1 MFASRSNDD
10 DTADKMERDAA
21 GQAERT
27 DAVPEASEH
36 DEAGAVLIERH
47 GRLMEMRDDERDRQA
62 DERFQMAKDAD
73 YEDGL
78 QWEPEDAEEL
88 MARGQAPNVYNR
100 VKPIVE
106 WVLGTEKRTRV
117 DWKVLPR
124 ERDDETG
131 AEIKTKVLKFV
142 SDVNRVPFKRSAAF
156 KHAVVV
162 GLGWLEDSASRDP
175 TGEPIYSG
183 YVSWRDVYRDSR
195 SRELDYSDARY
206 VFRQKTVDL
215 DIAEAMFPQAKE
227 HLRGVTRDDESDE
240 DADDRWYLGER
251 LTNAQDLDMRSQ
263 FGERSGVVS
272 TSYIDQGRREVVRL
286 IECWYRIPEA
296 VEVFANGP
304 MIGQP
309 YDEAN
314 PQHAELKAQGV
325 HVMRDVKLQVRVMIC
340 TEDAP
345 LWDGPSPYKHD
356 QFPLTPIWCYRR
368 DRDGAPYGIVR
379 QIRDPQD
386 DFNKRRSK
394 ALHILSTNRVIAD
407 NNAVD
412 DPELLRR
419 EAARAD
425 GVILKRP
432 GSVVEFQKNTSEIAG
447 NLELMQHNEAL
458 MQDISGVQSE
468 LLGRQTNAT
477 SGKAIIARQ
486 EQGSMVTAS
495 IFDNL
500 RLAIQLSGEK
510 QLSLVEQF
518 YTEPKVIRLVG
529 ARAPVEWVA
538 INTVDEATGRVLND
552 ITATKADFIVS
563 EQDYR
568 ANMQAAQAEVLG
580 DVLTKV
586 GAFAPQIVA
595 SVLDLWVDLLDV
607 PNKDEFAQRIRKAT
621 GQRDPTRQPTPEE
634 QQAEQMAMQKQAEMD
649 ELQTRELK
657 ARVADLESKVAS
669 ADAKAMLTRV
679 EAMLN
684 AITAGGQVAV
694 TPALAPVADEI
705 MRGAGFKD
713 MAGEDPNIVQP
724 EQAMPEP
731 MQPTGAFPP
740 DMPPQPAQTGFNPG
754 APA

>member
-1 MFASRSNDD
+1 MFTSRASDD
-10 DTADKMERDAA
+10 DTADDLERDAA
-21 GQAERT
+21 DSPEQT
-27 DAVPEASEH
+27 DKVPAATEGDKTGKA
-36 DEAGAVLIERH
+36 LIERH
-47 GRLMEMRDDERDRQA
+47 KRLMEMLDDERDRQS

-88 MARGQAPNVYNR
+88 LARGQAPNVYNR

-124 ERDDETG
+124 ERDDEQG
-131 AEIKTKVLKFV
+131 AEVKTKVLKFV

-156 KHAVVV
+156 KEMVVV
-162 GLGWLEDSASRDP
+162 GLSWLEDSASRDP

-183 YVSWRDVYRDSR
+183 HVSWRDVYRDSR

-206 VFRQKTVDL
+206 VFRQKQVDL
-215 DIAEAMFPQAKE
+215 DVAMAMFPEAKE
-227 HLRGVTRDDESDE
+227 HLKGASHDDENLDDE
-240 DADDRWYLGER
+240 EDRWYLGER
-251 LTNAQDLDMRSQ
+251 LTNNQDLDNRQ
-263 FGERSGVVS
+263 AFGERSSVVS
-272 TSYIDQGRREVVRL
+272 TAYVDNGRRESVRL
-286 IECWYRIPEA
+286 IEAWYRIPET
-296 VEVFANGP
+296 VTVFANGP
-304 MIGQP
+304 LIGQP
-309 YDEAN
+309 FDQAN
-314 PQHAELKAQGV
+314 PEHAELKAQGV
-325 HVMRDVKLQVRVMIC
+325 HVMNDVRMQVRVMIC

-345 LWDGPSPYKHD
+345 LWDGPSPYRHD
-356 QFPLTPIWCYRR
+356 QFPLTPMWCYRR
-368 DRDGAPYGIVR
+368 ARDGAPYGIVR
-379 QIRDPQD
+379 GIRDPQD

-407 NNAVD
+407 EDSFD
-412 DPELLRR
+412 DPEILRR

-425 GVILKRP
+425 GVFLKKR
-432 GSVVEFQKNTSEIAG
+432 GSTVEFVKNTAEMTG

-468 LLGRQTNAT
+468 NLGRESNAV

-500 RLAIQLSGEK
+500 RLAIQLQGEK

-518 YTEPKVIRLVG
+518 YSEPKVIRIVG
-529 ARAPVEWVA
+529 QRAPTEWIP
-538 INTVDEATGRVLND
+538 INTWDEATGRVLND

-568 ANMQAAQAEVLG
+568 ANMQQAQAEVLG
-580 DVLTKV
+580 EVLAKI
-586 GAFAPQIVA
+586 GQFNPQVVTT
-595 SVLDLWVDLLDV
+595 VLDLWVDLLDI
-607 PNKDEFAQRIRKAT
+607 PNKDEFAARIRKAT

-634 QQAEQMAMQKQAEMD
+634 EQAEQAAKDEQAEMNALQKR
-649 ELQTRELK
+649 ELQ
-657 ARVADLESKVAS
+657 ARVADLESKATSAEAVAMLNRV
-669 ADAKAMLTRV
+669 KAMLD
-679 EAMLN
+679 

-713 MAGEDPNIVQP
+713 MGGQDPNIVQP
-724 EQAMPEP
+724 EQQP
-731 MQPTGAFPP
+731 MQQAMP

>member
-1 MFASRSNDD
+1 MFTSRHDD
-10 DTADKMERDAA
+10 DEDADLADKSAA
-21 GQAERT
+21 GLSDDVDKAKET
-27 DAVPEASEH
+27 MEGEPAGDAMK
-36 DEAGAVLIERH
+36 ERH
-47 GRLMEMRDDERDRQA
+47 TRLMEMLEDERDRQA
-62 DERFQMAKDAD
+62 DERFQMSKDAD

-78 QWEPEDAEEL
+78 QWEPEDAQEL
-88 MARGQAPNVYNR
+88 LERGQAPLVYNR

-124 ERDDETG
+124 ERDDEVG
-131 AEIKTKVLKFV
+131 AEVKTKVLKFV
-142 SDVNRVPFKRSAAF
+142 SDVNRAPFKRSAAF
-156 KHAVVV
+156 KEAVIS

-175 TGEPIYSG
+175 SGEPIYSG
-183 YVSWRDVYRDSR
+183 QVSWRDIYRDSR
-195 SRELDYSDARY
+195 SKELDYSDARY
-206 VFRQKTVDL
+206 VFRQKVVDL
-215 DIAEAMFPQAKE
+215 DVAKAMFPKAKM
-227 HLRGVTRDDESDE
+227 HLETMTRDGESESDE
-240 DADDRWYLGER
+240 DDIWYLGER
-251 LTNAQDLDMRSQ
+251 LTNTQDLDSRTR

-272 TSYIDQGRREVVRL
+272 TTYVDTGRRETVRL
-286 IECWYRIPEA
+286 LECWYRVPESQQ
-296 VEVFANGP
+296 VFANGP
-304 MIGQP
+304 AIGQVFDP
-309 YDEAN
+309 AN
-314 PQHAELKAQGV
+314 PEHAALEAQGA
-325 HVMRDVKLQVRVMIC
+325 HIMDDVRMQTRVMIA
-340 TEDAP
+340 TEDMP

-356 QFPLTPIWCYRR
+356 QFPFTPIWCYRR
-368 DRDGAPYGIVR
+368 GRDGAPYGVVR

-394 ALHILSTNRVIAD
+394 ALHILSTNRVVAD
-407 NNAVD
+407 NNSVD

-419 EAARAD
+419 EASRAD

-432 GSVVEFQKNTSEIAG
+432 GSFIEFQKPTAELAG

-468 LLGRQTNAT
+468 LLGRQTNAQ

-486 EQGSMVTAS
+486 EQGSMVTAT

-510 QLSLVEQF
+510 QLSLIEQF
-518 YTEPKVIRLVG
+518 YVEPKVVRIVG
-529 ARAPVEWVA
+529 QRAPTEWIE
-538 INTVDEATGRVLND
+538 INQVDESTGRVLND

-568 ANMQAAQAEVLG
+568 ANMQQAAAEVLG

-595 SVLDLWVDLLDV
+595 TVLDLWVDLLDV
-607 PNKDEFAQRIRKAT
+607 PNKDEFAARIRKAT

-634 QQAEQMAMQKQAEMD
+634 QQAEQAAMQKQSEMD

-657 ARVADLESKVAS
+657 ARVADLESKVDAN
-669 ADAKAMLTRV
+669 DAKAMLTRV
-679 EAMLN
+679 EAMLQ
-684 AITAGGQVAV
+684 AITAGSQVAM

-705 MRGAGFKD
+705 MRGAGFED
-713 MAGEDPNIVQP
+713 QAGQDPNIVQP
-724 EQAMPEP
+724 EQQPMPQDP
-731 MQPTGAFPP
+731 MQQAMP